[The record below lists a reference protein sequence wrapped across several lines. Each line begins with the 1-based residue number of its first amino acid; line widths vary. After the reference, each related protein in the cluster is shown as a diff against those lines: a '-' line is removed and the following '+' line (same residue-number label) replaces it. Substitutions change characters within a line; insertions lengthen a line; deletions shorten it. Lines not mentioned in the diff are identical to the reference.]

1 VLSSVALSSKGTRP
15 LTFQNAWLKALLEK
29 EAQLTKREENMSQL
43 EEEVRERA
51 ALHAKQDI
59 ADAAALRRGHDQKV
73 TLPLTLNPKPE
84 TRNPKP

>member
-1 VLSSVALSSKGTRP
+1 MLSSVALSSRCTRP

-29 EAQLTKREENMSQL
+29 EAQLAKREDNMSQL
-43 EEEVRERA
+43 EEEARERA

-73 TLPLTLNPKPE
+73 TLPLNPKP
-84 TRNPKP
+84 